1 VRVVIGLFEMKLV
14 WLLWLAVMGGGGVW
28 GLLVAVVGA
37 VVVAVVGRNDMGER
51 DFMLRPETMLAVAV
65 SGMRWLSG
73 WLVAVFRL
81 SATFGLL
88 LLLLLVLVVV
98 VVRLMRFC
106 WAGGCFKLD
115 ASDCLFMIVVRLGLL
130 KELNN
135 WIL

>member
-14 WLLWLAVMGGGGVW
+14 WLAIMGGGGVW

-51 DFMLRPETMLAVAV
+51 DFMLSPETMLAVAV

-73 WLVAVFRL
+73 WLVVVFRL
-81 SATFGLL
+81 SATFG
-88 LLLLLVLVVV
+88 LLLLVLVVV

-115 ASDCLFMIVVRLGLL
+115 ASVDCLFMIVVRLGLL
-130 KELNN
+130 KDLDLVKSLS
-135 WIL
+135 IH

>member
-1 VRVVIGLFEMKLV
+1 MRVVIGLFEMKLV
-14 WLLWLAVMGGGGVW
+14 WLAIMGGGGVW

-37 VVVAVVGRNDMGER
+37 VVVAVVGRNDIGER
-51 DFMLRPETMLAVAV
+51 DFMLRPDTMLAVAV

-73 WLVAVFRL
+73 WLVVVFRL
-81 SATFGLL
+81 SATFG

-115 ASDCLFMIVVRLGLL
+115 ASVDCLFMIVVRLGLL
-130 KELNN
+130 KLLEFV
-135 WIL
+135 IA